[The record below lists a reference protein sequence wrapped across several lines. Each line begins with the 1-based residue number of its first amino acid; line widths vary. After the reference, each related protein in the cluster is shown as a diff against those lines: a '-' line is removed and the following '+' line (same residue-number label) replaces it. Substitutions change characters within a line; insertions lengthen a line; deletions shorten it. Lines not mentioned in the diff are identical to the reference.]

1 MRLALPIFTF
11 VVVLCASSGLSAGSA
26 PSHIPVWLKEHVGEG
41 EDQIAGPVFERARA
55 LYFRKTAEGEIRN
68 PCYFAMDATRPHALS
83 DGRLGKRFYIIC
95 EAARSFHAIPA
106 GHGGGRDLQ
115 GVADFSNGRRCAKNF
130 SNAIDSKLTAGGD
143 YITGD
148 EKTSFKGYYRSVAG
162 RDMIL
167 ERTFL
172 AFHGEGETANAKLRE
187 IGGHAALALKKV
199 CLRKKPDSFYANGD
213 GFVQYGELINYAD
226 GRSDGCTS
234 WSPAD
239 AQAIIAMV
247 KHAPT
252 TLYIYPE
259 AADIEAVARV
269 ETARQSRD
277 GTYWSAYC
285 LDQIQSPKFWR
296 REALEP
302 ILAQYEKVH
311 PSAPPQP
318 PPICKE
324 P

>member
-1 MRLALPIFTF
+1 MRSIWPVFAVI
-11 VVVLCASSGLSAGSA
+11 VALCAGHALFAASA
-26 PSHIPVWLKEHVGEG
+26 PSPLPTWLKSHVGEG
-41 EDQIAGPVFERARA
+41 EDQIAGTVLERARA

-95 EAARSFHAIPA
+95 EATRSFHAIPA
-106 GHGGGRDLQ
+106 GHGGGRDLK
-115 GVADFSNGRRCAKNF
+115 GIADFTNGRRCAKNF
-130 SNAIDSKLTAGGD
+130 SNTIDSKLTAGGD
-143 YITGD
+143 YVTGD
-148 EKTSFKGYYRSVAG
+148 TKTSFKGYYRSVAG
-162 RDMIL
+162 QDRIL

-172 AFHGEGETANAKLRE
+172 TFDGEGETANARLRE

-199 CLRKKPDSFYANGD
+199 CLRKKPRSSYANED
-213 GFVQYGELINYAD
+213 GFVQFGELTNYAG

-239 AQAIIAMV
+239 AKSIIAMV
-247 KHAPT
+247 RNAPT

-259 AADIEAVARV
+259 AADIEAVAKTV
-269 ETARQSRD
+269 DARQSRD
-277 GTYWSAYC
+277 GTYWNAYC
-285 LDQIQSPKFWR
+285 LGQIQSPKFWR

-302 ILAQYEKVH
+302 ILAQYEKDH
-311 PSAPPQP
+311 PSPPPQP
-318 PPICKE
+318 LPICKE

>member
-1 MRLALPIFTF
+1 MVF
-11 VVVLCASSGLSAGSA
+11 LCAGQVLLAAG
-26 PSHIPVWLKEHVGEG
+26 PPPPIPAWLKKHVGEG
-41 EDQIAGPVFERARA
+41 EDQIAGAVFERARA
-55 LYFRKTAEGEIRN
+55 LYFRKSAEGEIRN

-95 EAARSFHAIPA
+95 EAARSFRAIPA

-115 GVADFSNGRRCAKNF
+115 GVVDFSNGKLCAKNF

-148 EKTSFKGYYRSVAG
+148 TKTSFKGYYRSAAG
-162 RDMIL
+162 QDRIL

-172 AFHGEGETANAKLRE
+172 TFHGEGETANARLRE

-199 CLRKKPDSFYANGD
+199 CLRKKPHSSYANGA
-213 GFVQYGELINYAD
+213 GYVSYGELINYAG

-234 WSPAD
+234 WSPGD
-239 AQAIIAMV
+239 AHSIIALV
-247 KHAPT
+247 KNAPT

-259 AADIEAVARV
+259 AADIEAVAKSGS
-269 ETARQSRD
+269 ARPSRD
-277 GTYWSAYC
+277 GTYWNTYC
-285 LDQIQSPKFWR
+285 LDQIQSPQFWR

-302 ILAQYEKVH
+302 LLAQYEKDH
-311 PSAPPQP
+311 PSAPPQH